1 MSGVDHAACACW
13 EINVVRIQSSA
24 ALGHGLAGHRTL
36 RSVSWVRAVS
46 TNAASAALKTGWCA
60 RISWGVMG
68 PGSKIGRGGGAGRPA
83 AEQSMWIWRRSVG
96 IEPLAKVMV

>member
-60 RISWGVMG
+60 RISWSVMR

-83 AEQSMWIWRRSVG
+83 GEQAVWILGGCGGV
-96 IEPLAKVMV
+96 EA